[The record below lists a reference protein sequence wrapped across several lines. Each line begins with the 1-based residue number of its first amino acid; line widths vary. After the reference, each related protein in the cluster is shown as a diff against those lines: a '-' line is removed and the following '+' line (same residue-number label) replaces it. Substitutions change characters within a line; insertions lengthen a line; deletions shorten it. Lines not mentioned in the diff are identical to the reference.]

1 LSTVPGVRCF
11 NVHLMLSQMR
21 NSPVSVLVNLS
32 GLCKTCGVVGLDVL
46 TIKNDT
52 SVVLCTQADC
62 MCSLDFR
69 V

>member
-1 LSTVPGVRCF
+1 
-11 NVHLMLSQMR
+11 MLLQMS
-21 NSPVSVLVNLS
+21 NSPVSVLANLS
-32 GLCKTCGVVGLDVL
+32 GICKTCGVVGLDVL

-52 SVVLCTQADC
+52 SVVLCAQADC